1 MKRFMLLSIG
11 LLLVAGLAFAQPG
24 SIGLFSNVIGTNCDV
39 YDSGPGLVLVYVVHM
54 YTPGATASQFSVAS
68 MWGNAMT
75 YLSEAVTAPYI
86 KIGTC
91 YSNTAGCA
99 IAYGGCIGSPNM
111 ILTLQF
117 FASGTTP
124 PCSYLQV
131 MPDLTPPAKT
141 SVLVTDCSDPP
152 LLLNATGGDVVINP
166 NAGCMCDIP
175 VEETSWGQIKSLY
188 Q

>member
-1 MKRFMLLSIG
+1 MKRFVLLSIG
-11 LLLVAGLAFAQPG
+11 LLLVSSLAFAQPG
-24 SIGLFSNVIGTNCDV
+24 SIGLFSNVGGTNCDV
-39 YDSGPGLVLVYVVHM
+39 YDTVPGLVLVYVVHV
-54 YTPGATASQFSVAS
+54 YTPGATASQFRVAS
-68 MWGNAMT
+68 NWGNAMT

-91 YSNTAGCA
+91 YGNGCA
-99 IAYGGCIGSPNM
+99 IAYGSCRPSPNM

-117 FASGTTP
+117 FASGLTP

-131 MPDLTPPAKT
+131 MPDISTVPAKT
-141 SVLVTDCSDPP
+141 SVLVTDCASPP

-166 NAGCMCDIP
+166 VEGCFCDIP
-175 VEETSWGQIKSLY
+175 VEETSWGRIKSLY

>member
-11 LLLVAGLAFAQPG
+11 LLLVSSLAFAQTG
-24 SIGLFSNVIGTNCDV
+24 SIGLFSDVMGTNCDV
-39 YDSGPGLVLVYVVHM
+39 YDSAPGLVLVYVVHV
-54 YTPGATASQFSVAS
+54 YTPGATASQFIVAD
-68 MWGNAMT
+68 MWGNTMT

-91 YSNTAGCA
+91 AGPAATGCA
-99 IAYGGCIGSPNM
+99 IAYGGCVGSPNM
-111 ILTLQF
+111 ILTLQY

-124 PCSYLQV
+124 TCSYLQV
-131 MPDLTPPAKT
+131 MADPSATPPGIY
-141 SVLVTDCSDPP
+141 VTDCADPP
-152 LLLNATGGDVVINP
+152 NLLTATGGDVVLNP
-166 NAGCMCDIP
+166 DATCMCDIP